1 MVVSNRN
8 VGCGAGVPGFDGYIV
23 IAGANV
29 GISDGNVG
37 RGGGIYAISVTSG
50 GRSINAHAPGGETIG
65 FVHDHVEIRRVAQ
78 RNAIQGEVIRRI
90 DDCQTRTV
98 LSGVADFGL
107 MSKVPPAYA
116 LVEQVFPALAVNAA
130 LTHNA
135 AMGSILRMDQRL
147 ASMSFLIHYAAGA
160 GTDVIFTGV
169 AGGKQS
175 GAACNQQ
182 CNGRP

>member
-8 VGCGAGVPGFDGYIV
+8 VGCWAGVPGFDGYIV

-50 GRSINAHAPGGETIG
+50 GRSINAHAPGGEAIG
-65 FVHDHVEIRRVAQ
+65 FVDDHMEIRRVAQ
-78 RNAIQGEVIRRI
+78 RNTIQGEVIRRI

-116 LVEQVFPALAVNAA
+116 LVEQMFTALAVNVA

-135 AMGSILRMDQRL
+135 AVRSIAGVDERFT
-147 ASMSFLIHYAAGA
+147 AMSILIHY
-160 GTDVIFTGV
+160 TPRSRTTVILPRI
-169 AGGKQS
+169 AGGKQ
-175 GAACNQQ
+175 
-182 CNGRP
+182 